1 MGPVYC
7 FLQHRD
13 YFILGWSR
21 EKGDFWYWK
30 VAIAG
35 NCWDFYLFLRRIVCC
50 CAGCLGKKT
59 VLELES
65 GDCWDLLGHP
75 PFCVVYCCLAVC
87 PGKRN
92 DFWVGKI
99 IFVKL
104 EGDLLGFPRFCFV
117 YCFLADC
124 SEKKKGDFWVAKITL
139 WLSANCCNL
148 PRFPLSAL
156 STVAWQIAPE
166 KPRLGRFE
174 PPHI

>member
-1 MGPVYC
+1 M
-7 FLQHRD
+7 
-13 YFILGWSR
+13 
-21 EKGDFWYWK
+21 
-30 VAIAG
+30 
-35 NCWDFYLFLRRIVCC
+35 
-50 CAGCLGKKT
+50 
-59 VLELES
+59 LELES
-65 GDCWDLLGHP
+65 GDCWDMLDIPFLRCLLLLGS
-75 PFCVVYCCLAVC
+75 L

-104 EGDLLGFPRFCFV
+104 EGDLLGFPGFCFV

-124 SEKKKGDFWVAKITL
+124 REKKGDFWVAKITL
-139 WLSANCCNL
+139 WLSADCWNL